1 IKDNKENKQLKYEY
15 KPNMNILVGL
25 YKSDIADII
34 LEPSLNKKKQKF
46 LAMIEEIKK
55 KFNTHYTQ

>member
-1 IKDNKENKQLKYEY
+1 LKYEY

-25 YKSDIADII
+25 HKRDIADII

-46 LAMIEEIKK
+46 FKK
-55 KFNTHYTQ
+55 KTKILSND